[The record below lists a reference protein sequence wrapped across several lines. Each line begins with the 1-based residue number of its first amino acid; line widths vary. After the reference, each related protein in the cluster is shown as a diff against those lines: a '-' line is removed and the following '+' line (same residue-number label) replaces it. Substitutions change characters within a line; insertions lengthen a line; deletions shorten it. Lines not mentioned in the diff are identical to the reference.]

1 MQSMNGVDG
10 KELDK
15 AIAKAFHELSTAM
28 NSHSEQGVEVYSRA
42 LRALVPLR
50 QQFIDDRV
58 RSLPKR

>member
-1 MQSMNGVDG
+1 VQSMNGVDR
-10 KELDK
+10 KDLDE
-15 AIAKAFHELSTAM
+15 AITTAFHELSTAM

-50 QQFIDDRV
+50 QQLIDDHV

>member
-1 MQSMNGVDG
+1 VQSMNGVDG
-10 KELDK
+10 KDVDE
-15 AIAKAFHELSTAM
+15 AIATAFHELRTAM

-58 RSLPKR
+58 RSLSKR